1 MRWHWVAFGY
11 LAYLAAVAF
20 LRPEFAPARV
30 KLLTALAVAGALTV
44 LAPHFGV
51 ALDVVVPAGV
61 LLALYWL
68 TGLFYVRTDHCIESK
83 LLSMDG
89 RLLGRTGIFAWYRR
103 TPQALREYL
112 EACYL
117 LVYPALPIGA
127 VVLVAAGHR
136 ALLDWYWT
144 AIIFGEAVCFATL
157 PWLQTRPPMRLEP
170 AQTKIARVGPIRQL
184 NQLIAARASIKAT
197 TIPSGHAA
205 GAMAAALV
213 VSTAMP
219 VTGAFFLL
227 LAFSIAVAS
236 VMGRYHYLLDAILGI
251 AVAVAAVLVTR

>member
-1 MRWHWVAFGY
+1 MRWHWVGFGY
-11 LAYLAAVAF
+11 LAYLAVAAF

-30 KLLTALAVAGALTV
+30 KLLTGLAVAGALTV

-51 ALDVVVPAGV
+51 ALDIIVPPAV

-89 RLLGRTGIFAWYRR
+89 RLLGRSGIFARYRR

-117 LVYPALPIGA
+117 LVYPALPAGAIVLAIG
-127 VVLVAAGHR
+127 GHR
-136 ALLDWYWT
+136 GLLDWYWT
-144 AIIFGEAVCFATL
+144 AVIFGEVVCFGTL

-170 AQTKIARVGPIRQL
+170 AQTKIAHVGPIRQF

-197 TIPSGHAA
+197 TIPSGHVA

-213 VSTAMP
+213 ISTAMP
-219 VTGAFFLL
+219 LAGALFLL
-227 LAFSIAVAS
+227 LAFSIAAAS
-236 VMGRYHYLLDAILGI
+236 VMGRYHYFLDAILGI
-251 AVAVAAVLVTR
+251 AVAVVAVLVTR

>member
-1 MRWHWVAFGY
+1 MRWHWVTFGY
-11 LAYLAAVAF
+11 LAYLTATAF

-30 KLLTALAVAGALTV
+30 KLLTGVAVAGVLTV
-44 LAPHFGV
+44 LATHFNV
-51 ALDVVVPAGV
+51 ALDVIVPGGV

-68 TGLFYVRTDHCIESK
+68 TGLLYVRTDHCIESK

-89 RLLGRTGIFAWYRR
+89 RLLGRTGIFARYRR

-112 EACYL
+112 ETCYL
-117 LVYPALPIGA
+117 LVYPALPVGA
-127 VVLVAAGHR
+127 ILLVAGGHR
-136 ALLDWYWT
+136 GFLDWYWT
-144 AIIFGEAVCFATL
+144 AIIFGEVVCFATL

-170 AQTKIARVGPIRQL
+170 AQTKIARVGPVRQL

-205 GAMAAALV
+205 GAIAAALV

-219 VTGAFFLL
+219 LAGAILLL

-236 VMGRYHYLLDAILGI
+236 VMGRYHYLLDAILGLLVGII
-251 AVAVAAVLVTR
+251 AVLITR